1 MTLQRPFPGMGV
13 LVNANGQQV
22 APDAALLSQLQKLQA
37 NQLHI
42 QLLNNEMIPL
52 GFGDY
57 TA

>member
-1 MTLQRPFPGMGV
+1 MGV
-13 LVNANGQQV
+13 LVNGNGQQV